1 MATKEEAINSY
12 RNAISRYNAMK
23 ANLNSMVSEL
33 NLSKGSI
40 ENFSSTLNEVY
51 SLDDNDSI
59 LCTKVKNIRED
70 ISTTSSFIKN
80 NVIPAIDRAIIKCH
94 NKIAEIGADS

>member
-23 ANLNSMVSEL
+23 ANLSSVVSEL
-33 NLSKGSI
+33 SLSKGSL
-40 ENFSSTLNEVY
+40 EDFSSTLNEVY
-51 SLDDNDSI
+51 SIDGNDSL
-59 LCTKVKNIRED
+59 LCTNIKNVRED
-70 ISTTSSFIKN
+70 ITTTANFIKN
-80 NVIPAIDRAIIKCH
+80 TVIPAIDRAIIKCH